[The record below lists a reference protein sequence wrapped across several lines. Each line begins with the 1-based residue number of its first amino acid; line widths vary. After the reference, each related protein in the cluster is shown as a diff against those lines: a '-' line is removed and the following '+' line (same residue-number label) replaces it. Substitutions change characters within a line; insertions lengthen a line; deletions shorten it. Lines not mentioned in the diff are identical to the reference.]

1 VPAPL
6 ALDPTRFADAVNE
19 LARIDSDIARIVR
32 SAGPPH
38 LIKRPASLATL
49 LLLILE
55 QQVSLA
61 SARATFARLK
71 ALANPLTPETLM
83 ALDDAALRAAGLSRQ
98 KTRYV
103 REIARE
109 VLDGRLALGRLRRM
123 DDDAVRAE
131 LVRIT
136 GIGPWTA
143 DVYLLVALGRPDIWP
158 VGDMGLAAAVQDA
171 KRLKRRPDPA
181 RLMAIGEAYRPWRS
195 VAARTFWHYYLTARG
210 QPPLS
215 GRRIG

>member
-1 VPAPL
+1 VPV
-6 ALDPTRFADAVNE
+6 ALDPARFADGVRE
-19 LARIDSDIARIVR
+19 LVRIDADIARIV
-32 SAGPPH
+32 ADFGPPQ
-38 LIKRPASLATL
+38 LIKRPATFATL

-71 ALANPLTPETLM
+71 ALADPLTPDNLL

-98 KTRYV
+98 KARYA
-103 REIARE
+103 REIAAAIAGGA
-109 VLDGRLALGRLRRM
+109 LDLGKLRRI
-123 DDDAVRAE
+123 DDDAVRAA
-131 LVRIT
+131 LVRII

-143 DVYLLVALGRPDIWP
+143 DVYLLVALGRPDVWP

-171 KRLKRRPDPA
+171 KRLEKRPDPV
-181 RLMAIGEAYRPWRS
+181 RLSAIGEAYRPWRS
-195 VAARTFWHYYLTARG
+195 VAARTFWHYYLSARNR
-210 QPPLS
+210 PPLS